1 MAEYCALTPMSFHPM
16 SGADAC
22 GIDTANMTQDHSN
35 RDGAGLT
42 DPLGTCI
49 MQSGLELCP
58 RPTRGLYAHTKP
70 TGAFQGCLPELT
82 KSSAFLWVSFPKCI
96 KIKGLQIQKGGP
108 CARKYL
114 SSKSLIDMVCGKLS
128 PRYRIK

>member
-70 TGAFQGCLPELT
+70 TGAFPRRYLEYDERQYQCLAIKVVMPRVP
-82 KSSAFLWVSFPKCI
+82 SAEGIL
-96 KIKGLQIQKGGP
+96 G
-108 CARKYL
+108 
-114 SSKSLIDMVCGKLS
+114 
-128 PRYRIK
+128 